1 MTKKVAG
8 NGQEKTEKNPIGSG
22 PPLKPLVWAVIARMC
37 ADHATEEEIGRWLGI
52 SADCLLDRCKGR
64 WGMTFKEYYNENQA
78 GGKISLRRAQWEL
91 ALGKEGVPLKD
102 EKGNIIIDDKHHIQW
117 LMYPI
122 LPNPTMQIWL
132 GKDVL
137 NQKDKHEVSG
147 PGGGPLIV
155 KEIHVN
161 HSD

>member
-37 ADHATEEEIGRWLGI
+37 ADHATEEEICRWLGI

-78 GGKISLRRAQWEL
+78 GGKISLRRQMHKSAEGIDPIIL
-91 ALGKEGVPLKD
+91 REKDGKIVRDG
-102 EKGNIIIDDKHHIQW
+102 KGNPVIVPGQAPNVAAQIF
-117 LMYPI
+117 LMKNECGYA
-122 LPNPTMQIWL
+122 
-132 GKDVL
+132 
-137 NQKDKHEVSG
+137 DKHEFTG
-147 PGGGPLIV
+147 RGGGPIEI

-161 HSD
+161 LSS